1 MDKSKNRTFL
11 ITLGL
16 IGLIF
21 VAGCGLTVRA
31 WLEKKQT
38 QIELERH
45 QAQLNVLLAGD
56 NLGSL
61 KDQISLTP
69 GNVDLAEKDLTELT
83 DHLKSLREV
92 LAGSP
97 EAPLKPDNSTSA
109 SKLNSLIKQN
119 VDEWKKLCTDRDVKM
134 PPNDQCE
141 FGFRRYIRNAGTS
154 PKRDLPRVDL
164 QRIIIDYLFKQLLE
178 SRPAGAPL
186 LLQSID
192 REPIETYVLIPEG
205 KPNAGAYVPDS
216 DGSKNENDEFTP
228 SRSFRRPGL
237 VDALSFRIRFVGTTS
252 TLRTFINKLRS
263 SGHPFAITSLEVG
276 LAKPEEEK
284 LLAVAAPAATAT
296 APAAGATAAVPDFFL
311 GGGAPTS
318 AKSGAAPKEDRVVVV
333 KEKPSEFVIQFD
345 YLTIPEEK
353 SANAAEGEPKK

>member
-16 IGLIF
+16 IAIIF
-21 VAGCGLTVRA
+21 VAGCALSVTA
-31 WLEKKQT
+31 WLRKKQT
-38 QIELERH
+38 LVELERH
-45 QAQLNVLLAGD
+45 QREVNVLLAGD

-69 GNVDLAEKDLTELT
+69 ANVDLAEKDLTELT
-83 DHLKSLREV
+83 DQLKSLREV
-92 LAGSP
+92 IAGSP

-119 VDEWKKLCTDRDVKM
+119 VDEWKKLCADRDVKT

-205 KPNAGAYVPDS
+205 KPNAGSYVPDA
-216 DGSKNENDEFTP
+216 DGSKNENDEFTH

-237 VDALSFRIRFVGTTS
+237 LDALSFRIRFVGTTS

-263 SGHPFAITSLEVG
+263 SGHPFAITSIEVG

-284 LLAVAAPAATAT
+284 LLATAAPTTTA

-311 GGGAPTS
+311 GGAPAAGAKP
-318 AKSGAAPKEDRVVVV
+318 GVAPKEDRVVVV
-333 KEKPSEFVIQFD
+333 KEKPAEFVIQFD

-353 SANAAEGEPKK
+353 SATAEGEPKK